1 MMIIW
6 LMRNEP
12 TWRCI
17 CKPSRSKQSH
27 QRRSQTWLL
36 KVTMATW
43 ITRNYGF
50 PPEVLVFEV
59 LGQIHLRFWLV
70 DRYLVLGGHLRVFHL
85 SMVRIVMILYLDYCI
100 YWQQSPS
107 QRQRLFFS
115 APFDSSDVS
124 WGEKSFNRARVW

>member
-1 MMIIW
+1 MMMI
-6 LMRNEP
+6 EE
-12 TWRCI
+12 
-17 CKPSRSKQSH
+17 
-27 QRRSQTWLL
+27 
-36 KVTMATW
+36 
-43 ITRNYGF
+43 GF
-50 PPEVLVFEV
+50 SPEVLVFEV

-70 DRYLVLGGHLRVFHL
+70 DRYLVLGRHLKVFFHL
-85 SMVRIVMILYLDYCI
+85 SMVRIVMIIYLDDCI